1 MQIRIC
7 KGAALRGPAG
17 IGDENGGG
25 NDMTIREKIDNK
37 KVLIWGYGLEG
48 KSAKRF
54 IETHCAPARLEVF
67 EGKQSDLDEDAYDV
81 IIKSPGIPTDHFN
94 DKYTAATDLFLS
106 EFAPQT
112 IGITGTKGKST
123 TSSLLYHILKE
134 CSGRPVFL
142 VGNIGVP
149 CLDIYDDITPDSIIV
164 FEMSCHQLE
173 HAYYSPHV
181 AVMLNIY
188 EDHLDRYGTKERYFE
203 AKKNITLKQSAGD
216 HFIVG
221 DQVPH
226 IKTDAKVWII
236 PFMGG
241 PRFDMAIKG
250 SHNQINAFFA
260 YVIAKDL
267 YGCDD
272 AALRASIAGFTG
284 LRHRLE
290 YIGNVDGI
298 DFYDDSISTIPEATI
313 AAAKSVPNVHTLLI
327 GGMDRHI
334 DYDVLVGFIREH
346 GELDYIFMY
355 ESGYRIYED
364 VKQYPNC
371 MAVADLKA
379 AVAEAK
385 SRTPVGK
392 ACILSPAAASYGYF
406 KNFEERGDVFAKLAL
421 GNS

>member
-1 MQIRIC
+1 
-7 KGAALRGPAG
+7 
-17 IGDENGGG
+17 
-25 NDMTIREKIDNK
+25 MTIKEKIDGK

-54 IETHCAPARLEVF
+54 IETHCSPASLEVF
-67 EGKQSDLDEDAYDV
+67 EGKQNELNEDAYDV

-106 EFAPQT
+106 EFAAQT

-134 CSGRPVFL
+134 CSGKPVFL

-181 AVMLNIY
+181 AVMLNLY
-188 EDHLDRYGTKERYFE
+188 EDHLDRYVTKERYFE
-203 AKKNITLKQSAGD
+203 AKKNITLKQTEND
-216 HFIVG
+216 HFIVS

-226 IKTDAKVWII
+226 IKTDARVWVI

-241 PRFDMAIKG
+241 PRFEMVLKG

-260 YVIAKDL
+260 YVIAKDI

-272 AALRASIAGFTG
+272 REIRASIAEFTG

-290 YIGNVDGI
+290 YVGNVNGI
-298 DFYDDSISTIPEATI
+298 DFYDDSISTIPEAAI
-313 AAAKSVPNVHTLLI
+313 AAAASVQNAHTLLI

-334 DYDVLVGFIREH
+334 DYTVLLDYIRQH

-355 ESGYRIYED
+355 ESGRRIYED
-364 VKQYPNC
+364 VKELVNC
-371 MAVADLKA
+371 RLCDDLQEAVKL
-379 AVAEAK
+379 AK
-385 SRTPVGK
+385 ELTPTGG

>member
-1 MQIRIC
+1 
-7 KGAALRGPAG
+7 
-17 IGDENGGG
+17 
-25 NDMTIREKIDNK
+25 MTIKEKLDNK

-54 IETHCAPARLEVF
+54 IETHCEPASLEVF
-67 EGKQSDLDEDAYDV
+67 EGKQNELNEDAYDV
-81 IIKSPGIPTDHFN
+81 IIKSPGIPTEHFN
-94 DKYTAATDLFLS
+94 EKYTAATDLFLS
-106 EFAPQT
+106 EFAAQT

-149 CLDIYDDITPDSIIV
+149 CLDIYDDITPESIIV

-188 EDHLDRYGTKERYFE
+188 EDHLDRYVTKERYFE
-203 AKKNITLKQSAGD
+203 AKKNITLKQTAED
-216 HFIVG
+216 HFLVS

-226 IKTDAKVWII
+226 IKTDAKVWIM
-236 PFMGG
+236 PFAGG
-241 PRFDMAIKG
+241 PRFDMALKG

-260 YVIAKDL
+260 FVIAKDL
-267 YGCDD
+267 YGCDA
-272 AALRASIAGFTG
+272 AALRKSIAEFTG

-290 YIGNVDGI
+290 YIGNVNGI

-313 AAAKSVPNVHTLLI
+313 AAAKSVQNVYTLLI

-334 DYDVLVGFIREH
+334 DYDVLTEFIREH
-346 GELDYIFMY
+346 EELYYIFMY
-355 ESGYRIYED
+355 ESGQRIFKD
-364 VKQYPNC
+364 VEHYPNC
-371 MAVADLKA
+371 VTVADLKA

-385 SRTPVGK
+385 RVTPVGR